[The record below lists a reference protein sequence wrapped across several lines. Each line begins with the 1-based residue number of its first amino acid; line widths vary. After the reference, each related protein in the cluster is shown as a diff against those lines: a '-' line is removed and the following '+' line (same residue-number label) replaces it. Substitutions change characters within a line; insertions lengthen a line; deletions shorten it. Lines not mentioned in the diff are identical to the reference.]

1 MIQYYYTK
9 KEWGVVMEKEE
20 LKILEELRRILN
32 SKNEAIV
39 ILNNYF
45 KGGVGKSKLSTMFAY
60 LTDKFNLKVLMI
72 DKDLQATLTK
82 DLAKTFKVELPR
94 VNFYEGLKNGNLASS
109 IVHLTDN
116 LDLIPGTFDLMLLPK
131 LTRSWTF
138 ENESRLLATL
148 LAPLKS
154 DYDLIIIDTVP
165 TPSVYT
171 NNAIVASD
179 YVMIPLQAEEESTNN
194 IQNYI
199 SYLIDLQEQFNPGLD
214 MIGFVPYLVDT
225 DSTTIKSNLE
235 ELYKQHKEDNLV
247 FQNIIKRS
255 NKVSTWSKNG
265 ITEHKGY
272 DKKVLSMYENVFFEM
287 LAYHLHLLLMPLIMT
302 IMFHRLLCT
311 KAKLFPLVCLILKMD

>member
-165 TPSVYT
+165 TPKHTIQGIIMYGIDALIMSSGLSIRT
-171 NNAIVASD
+171 AFSGMLFSSISLSHGCLPSQTFSQFLLPSHIICAILIS
-179 YVMIPLQAEEESTNN
+179 STN
-194 IQNYI
+194 
-199 SYLIDLQEQFNPGLD
+199 SDF
-214 MIGFVPYLVDT
+214 T
-225 DSTTIKSNLE
+225 
-235 ELYKQHKEDNLV
+235 
-247 FQNIIKRS
+247 
-255 NKVSTWSKNG
+255 
-265 ITEHKGY
+265 
-272 DKKVLSMYENVFFEM
+272 LS
-287 LAYHLHLLLMPLIMT
+287 
-302 IMFHRLLCT
+302 
-311 KAKLFPLVCLILKMD
+311 